1 MRFVYL
7 YSIFL
12 FAKVLAEPE
21 EKGSSGT
28 NKMLPH
34 REFHGRSLAPSQ
46 SPEKLDIAS
55 SVPSGPGVEPSTV
68 GSMVSGPSFPH
79 MPSVPR
85 VASQVVPSVQ
95 ASSVSQQTS
104 SGLQSAQ
111 SNYVKVWEG
120 NLYGQRQGQ
129 PVFITR
135 LEGYRSASA
144 FETLVANWPPT
155 MQIVRL
161 YSQDHM
167 NKKQYVGKADCLV
180 FRAMNQHGFL
190 GQLQEKKLVSGY
202 GCVQATDIESAA
214 KATTSPNAAR
224 SSASTDATTTANASA
239 TNAATTTN
247 PSTNAATAA
256 ATAFTDAATAFTDA
270 ATATATA
277 TAADFTVAATDFTVA
292 ANDFTVAAT
301 TTAATTNGRDRNGS
315 SLCSRSEPVTVS
327 ISGTSVITR
336 ATKHVWRRVY
346 ELNN

>member
-1 MRFVYL
+1 MDL
-7 YSIFL
+7 SNGPIMNWQ
-12 FAKVLAEPE
+12 P
-21 EKGSSGT
+21 
-28 NKMLPH
+28 
-34 REFHGRSLAPSQ
+34 
-46 SPEKLDIAS
+46 I
-55 SVPSGPGVEPSTV
+55 SVRNITPAIVKVEPSAV
-68 GSMVSGPSFPH
+68 GSMASGPSFPH

-85 VASQVVPSVQ
+85 AASQVVPSLQ

-111 SNYVKVWEG
+111 SEYVKVWEG

-135 LEGYRSASA
+135 LEGFRSASA
-144 FETLVANWPPT
+144 FETHMIQLVANWPPT

-161 YSQDHM
+161 ISQDHM
-167 NKKQYVGKADCLV
+167 NKQYVGKADCLV

-190 GQLQEKKLVSGY
+190 GQLQEKKLCAVIQLPSQTLMLSVTDKACRLIGRLFPGY